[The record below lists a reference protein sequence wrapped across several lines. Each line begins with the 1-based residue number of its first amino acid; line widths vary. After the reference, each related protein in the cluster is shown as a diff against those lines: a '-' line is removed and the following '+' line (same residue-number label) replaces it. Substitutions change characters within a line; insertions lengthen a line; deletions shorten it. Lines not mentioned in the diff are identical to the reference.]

1 MTLLRVERLHG
12 PGVDL
17 AELAL
22 DAGECV
28 TVTGPSGSGK
38 TRLLRA
44 LADLDP
50 CTGELW
56 LDGAARN
63 AQSGPAWRRQL
74 VFVPAESAWWGE
86 RVDEHAPRWPA
97 DLLQRLGFGKE
108 VLGWRVDRL
117 SSGERQRLALV
128 RALAVSP
135 RVLLLDEPTANLDTA
150 NTTVVERLLLDWAR
164 EDGNAMLWISHDPSQ
179 RQRVAQRELQV
190 APGGR
195 VTCGGQTAPGVPD
208 GATGS

>member
-1 MTLLRVERLHG
+1 MTLLRVERLQG

-17 AELAL
+17 AGLTL

-28 TVTGPSGSGK
+28 AVTGPSGSGK

-50 CTGELW
+50 CTGALW
-56 LDGAARN
+56 LDGSARN
-63 AQSGPAWRRQL
+63 GQSGPAWRRQL

-86 RVDEHAPRWPA
+86 RVDEHAPHWPA
-97 DLLQRLGFGKE
+97 DLLRRLGFGDE

-117 SSGERQRLALV
+117 SSGERQRLALA

-150 NTTVVERLLLDWAR
+150 NTAVIERLLLDWAR
-164 EDGNAMLWISHDPSQ
+164 DGGNAMLWISHDPGQ
-179 RQRVAQRELQV
+179 RRRVARRELHV

-195 VTCGGQTAPGVPD
+195 VTSGTQTAAGVAH
-208 GATGS
+208 GTTGG